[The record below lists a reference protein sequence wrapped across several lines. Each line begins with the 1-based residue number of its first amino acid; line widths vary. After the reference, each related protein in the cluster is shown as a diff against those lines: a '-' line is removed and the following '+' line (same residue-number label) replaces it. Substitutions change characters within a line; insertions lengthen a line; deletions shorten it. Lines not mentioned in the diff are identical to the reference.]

1 MEQRQ
6 FCRNCGTEVTGEYCS
21 HCGQREGRAD
31 RRFLDAAGEALGD
44 VFDLD
49 SRFWKTLFFL
59 LFRPGYLS
67 AEFMAGRR
75 ARYLPPLRLYL
86 VISFVIFLVMSY
98 YTATGIVIGGGDGA
112 EGRVSEN
119 VVISIDTD
127 EPEAAPGDEAAEDA
141 GEWRADIGLADED
154 SPEWLKDIDQRAEE
168 NMVKL
173 REDPSEFIETMVDY
187 LPQLMFLLLPLFALL
202 VQVAYLFSPFH
213 YLQHLVFALHCHS
226 FAFLLYLI
234 GYCLVLAGFEATGWL
249 YLALV
254 VYLVLALRQAYGSGL
269 RGAIGKS
276 LFIFFS
282 YFWLLVGAFSS
293 AAVVALLLL

>member
-6 FCRNCGTEVTGEYCS
+6 FCRNCGTEVTGEYCG

-31 RRFLDAAGEALGD
+31 RRFLDAAGEVIGD

-98 YTATGIVIGGGDGA
+98 YTATGIEIGTGS
-112 EGRVSEN
+112 EGQQSEN
-119 VVISIDTD
+119 VVISIDAD
-127 EPEAAPGDEAAEDA
+127 DPAPASDGEGSEDA
-141 GEWRADIGLADED
+141 GEWRAEIGLADED

-173 REDPSEFIETMVDY
+173 REDPSELIETMVDY

-213 YLQHLVFALHCHS
+213 YLQHLVFALHYHS

-234 GYCLVLAGFEATGWL
+234 GNCLVLAGFEPTGWL

-254 VYLVLALRQAYGSGL
+254 VYLVLALRQAYGSGVG
-269 RGAIGKS
+269 GAIGKS

>member
-6 FCRNCGTEVTGEYCS
+6 FCRNCGNEVTGEYCG

-31 RRFLDAAGEALGD
+31 RRFLDLAGEMLGD

-49 SRFWKTLFFL
+49 SRFWKTLFYL

-86 VISFVIFLVMSY
+86 VISFVIFLAMSF
-98 YTATGIVIGGGDGA
+98 YTSNAIVVGSDPEERLSDDVVVSINSGGLEQAADG
-112 EGRVSEN
+112 EG
-119 VVISIDTD
+119 
-127 EPEAAPGDEAAEDA
+127 PEDA
-141 GEWRADIGLADED
+141 GEWRADIGLADEH
-154 SPEWLKDIDQRAEE
+154 SPQWLKDIDQRAEE
-168 NMVKL
+168 NVVKL

-202 VQVAYLFSPFH
+202 VQIAYLFSPFH
-213 YLQHLVFALHCHS
+213 YLQHLVFTLHYHS

-234 GYCLVLAGFEATGWL
+234 GHCLVLAGWEPTGWL
-249 YLALV
+249 YLALM
-254 VYLVLALRQAYGSGL
+254 VYLVLALRQAYGSGI

-276 LFIFFS
+276 LFICFS
-282 YFWLLVGAFSS
+282 YFWLLIGAFSL
-293 AAVVALLLL
+293 AAVMALLLL